1 MSGETGSSESG
12 WTTDTLHVHMQ
23 RQLDGLV
30 RMLDERYETQT
41 KATDKAFEAQ
51 QTAMQAA
58 LTAAETAV
66 SKALESAEKAVT
78 KAESA
83 AEKRF
88 DAVNEFRQTL
98 SDQAATL
105 MPRAESMSRHE
116 AAAEKID
123 DLNTRLDKMDGRGA
137 GLSAGWGIL
146 VAVVGL
152 VVSALLIWSML
163 RGG

>member
-1 MSGETGSSESG
+1 VSGETGDSESG
-12 WTTDTLHVHMQ
+12 WTVDTLRAHMQ
-23 RQLDGLV
+23 QRIDDLV
-30 RMLDERYETQT
+30 RMLDERYATQT
-41 KATDKAFEAQ
+41 RATERAFEAQ
-51 QTAMQAA
+51 QTAMQTAM
-58 LTAAETAV
+58 TAADTAV

-105 MPRAESMSRHE
+105 MPRAESKSRHA

-123 DLNTRLDKMDGRGA
+123 DLSTKIDKAEGRGS
-137 GLSAGWGIL
+137 GLSAGWGYL
-146 VAVVGL
+146 VG
-152 VVSALLIWSML
+152 ALGVAAAIYATL